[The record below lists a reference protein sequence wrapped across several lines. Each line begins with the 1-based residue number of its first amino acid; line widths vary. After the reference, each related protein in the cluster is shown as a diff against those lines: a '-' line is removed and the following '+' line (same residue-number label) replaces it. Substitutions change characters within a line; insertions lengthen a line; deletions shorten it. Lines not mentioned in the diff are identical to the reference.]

1 MVLLRS
7 LLFYCGLSLSTL
19 IFVPLGILIYPLP
32 LSVRFRVISKWAVF
46 NLAWLKICCGLDH
59 KIEGLENIPDDG
71 AAIIMCKHQSAWET
85 LALQQFFPPQ
95 VWVLKR
101 ELLWIPVYGWG
112 LAAMEPIAIDRGSAS
127 KALRQIVDQ
136 GCKRLAQ
143 GLWVVIFPEG
153 TRTPAGSRQ
162 KYQPGGGMLASK
174 SEFPVIPVA
183 HNSGYFWPR
192 NSIRKWPGTINMVIG
207 PAIETLGKSAK
218 EITRETEEWIESTV
232 EKLPSPQNNL

>member
-7 LLFYCGLSLSTL
+7 IFFYCGLTLSTL
-19 IFVPLGILIYPLP
+19 VFVPLGILIYPLP
-32 LSVRFRVISKWAVF
+32 LALRFRIISKWAVF
-46 NLAWLKICCGLDH
+46 NLYWLRLCCNLSH
-59 KIEGLENIPDDG
+59 EIKGLENIPKDG
-71 AAIIMCKHQSAWET
+71 VAIIMCKHQSAWET

-101 ELLWIPVYGWG
+101 ELLWIPIYGWG
-112 LAAMEPIAIDRGSAS
+112 LASMEPIAIDRGSAT
-127 KALRQIVDQ
+127 KALRQIVEQ
-136 GCKRLAQ
+136 GCRRLTQ

-174 SEFPVIPVA
+174 SEYPVIPVA

-192 NSIRKWPGTINMVIG
+192 NSIRKWPGTISMVIG
-207 PAIETLGKSAK
+207 PAIETKGKSAK

-232 EKLPSPQNNL
+232 ANLPAPVINL

>member
-1 MVLLRS
+1 MLLLRS
-7 LLFYCGLSLSTL
+7 IFFYCGLTLSTF

-32 LSVRFRVISKWAVF
+32 LALRFRIISKWAVF
-46 NLAWLKICCGLDH
+46 NLYWLRLCCNLSH
-59 KIEGLENIPDDG
+59 EIKGLENIPKDG

-101 ELLWIPVYGWG
+101 ELLWIPIYGWG
-112 LAAMEPIAIDRGSAS
+112 LAAMDPIAIDRGSAT
-127 KALRQIVDQ
+127 KALRQIVEQ
-136 GCKRLAQ
+136 GCRRLKQ

-174 SEFPVIPVA
+174 SGYPVIPVA

-192 NSIRKWPGTINMVIG
+192 NSIRKWPGKISMVIG
-207 PAIETLGKSAK
+207 PAIETRGKSAK
-218 EITRETEEWIESTV
+218 EISRETEEWIESTV
-232 EKLPSPQNNL
+232 ASLPAPVNNL